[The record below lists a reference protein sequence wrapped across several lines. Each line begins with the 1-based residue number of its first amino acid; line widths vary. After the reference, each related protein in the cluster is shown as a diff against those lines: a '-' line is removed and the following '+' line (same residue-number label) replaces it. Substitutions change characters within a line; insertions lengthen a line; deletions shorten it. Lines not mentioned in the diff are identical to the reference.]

1 MKRSE
6 SCEKEAGLTLRED
19 KKEAVIR
26 QRPEQNSS
34 LGVMRLDLAV
44 LRSGAGY
51 EEVDADQLVVVALQV
66 ADGHG
71 WVGWYGLWVVAGYEE
86 VRQYQLVV
94 VALQVA
100 GHGWGGDL
108 VVLRAHCLQLEY
120 AGS

>member
-1 MKRSE
+1 
-6 SCEKEAGLTLRED
+6 
-19 KKEAVIR
+19 
-26 QRPEQNSS
+26 
-34 LGVMRLDLAV
+34 MRLDLAV

-51 EEVDADQLVVVALQV
+51 EGVEADQLVVVALLV
-66 ADGHG
+66 ADGYG
-71 WVGWYGLWVVAGYEE
+71 WGGCYGLWVVAGYEE

-108 VVLRAHCLQLEY
+108 VVLRAHCWQLEY